1 MDHNLWTNTYGP
13 LLMIFSASFNEVVD
27 RLVLGIND
35 LESQQKK
42 ISKRIKKQK
51 KEVKQEY
58 ESVNEIDLD
67 KVVRNVQSYCDLGTK
82 NSNVESIKK
91 FDSVFQNCTSPSSPS
106 FTAPNSQPV

>member
-1 MDHNLWTNTYGP
+1 
-13 LLMIFSASFNEVVD
+13 MIFSGSFNEVVD

-58 ESVNEIDLD
+58 ESVNETDLD

-91 FDSVFQNCTSPSSPS
+91 FDSVFQNCFPPKLLPSPS

>member
-1 MDHNLWTNTYGP
+1 MH
-13 LLMIFSASFNEVVD
+13 

-67 KVVRNVQSYCDLGTK
+67 KVVRNVQGYCDLSTK
-82 NSNVESIKK
+82 NSNIESIKK
-91 FDSVFQNCTSPSSPS
+91 FDSVFQNCFSHSSPS
-106 FTAPNSQPV
+106 FTAPYSQPV

>member
-1 MDHNLWTNTYGP
+1 
-13 LLMIFSASFNEVVD
+13 MIFSASFNEVVD

-67 KVVRNVQSYCDLGTK
+67 KVVRNVQGYCDLGTK

-91 FDSVFQNCTSPSSPS
+91 FDSVFQNCFSPSHSPS

>member
-91 FDSVFQNCTSPSSPS
+91 FDSVFQNSLSPSLHCP
-106 FTAPNSQPV
+106 